1 MNKDFTTPDLC
12 DEYVIDVQVSLGTYQ
27 SYGAIHKFY
36 GKVETVLCPDDNS
49 MVKEILAEQ
58 GDNRVLIINA
68 QGIRHV
74 SMIGD
79 QIASKAATNGWSGI
93 IVNGYIRD
101 IEVLKTIPIGIFA
114 KGPIPRKTEKRGLGE
129 KSVEIYF
136 DGVDIKP
143 GMWVYADSNGW
154 IVSKK
159 ELIL

>member
-27 SYGAIHKFY
+27 YYGAIHKFY

-49 MVKEILAEQ
+49 MVKEILAEK

-68 QGIRHV
+68 QGIKHV

-79 QIASKAATNGWSGI
+79 QIASKAATNEWSGI

-114 KGPIPRKTEKRGLGE
+114 KGPIPRKTEKRGPPCLLYT
-129 KSVEIYF
+129 SPSPR
-136 DGVDIKP
+136 D
-143 GMWVYADSNGW
+143 
-154 IVSKK
+154 
-159 ELIL
+159 

>member
-12 DEYVIDVQVSLGTYQ
+12 DEYGIDVQVSLGTYQ

-36 GKVETVLCPDDNS
+36 GKVETVFCPDDNS
-49 MVKEILAEQ
+49 MVKEILAEK
-58 GDNRVLIINA
+58 GDNRVLMINA
-68 QGIRHV
+68 DGIRHV

-101 IEVLKTIPIGIFA
+101 IEVLKKIPIGIFA